1 MFIAIYE
8 FDVKE
13 GMEQTFITSWLEV
26 TRGIYQYYGS
36 YGSRLQKDKSGKYIG
51 YAQWPDRE
59 TWARDWSSDALLQQA
74 RDTMWSCLDSS
85 RTVYEAEVVADF
97 LQADQY
103 KHEPDRIMEEKP

>member
-59 TWARDWSSDALLQQA
+59 TWARDWSSDDTLNEA
-74 RDTMWSCLDSS
+74 REIMWSCLTGSS
-85 RTVYEAEVVADF
+85 TVYEAEVVADY
-97 LQADQY
+97 LQRTRYQR
-103 KHEPDRIMEEKP
+103 EPGQV